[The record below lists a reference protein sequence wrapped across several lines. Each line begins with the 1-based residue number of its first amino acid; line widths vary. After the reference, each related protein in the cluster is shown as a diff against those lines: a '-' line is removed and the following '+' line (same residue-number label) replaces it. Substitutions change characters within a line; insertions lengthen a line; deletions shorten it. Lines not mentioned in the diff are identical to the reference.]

1 MLSIIGMIIAGAII
15 GALARLIMR
24 GEQNI
29 SVLWTIVLG
38 AVGALICSPVPGLPG
53 AATAAAAKSS
63 NHMAINFNLC
73 VYAARPSRYNKR
85 DTIITS
91 KF

>member
-24 GEQNI
+24 GQQDI

-38 AVGALICSPVPGLPG
+38 AVGALIGSTVAGFLGVAETPGVDWIRWTLSTI
-53 AATAAAAKSS
+53 AAIV
-63 NHMAINFNLC
+63 AISIYLG
-73 VYAARPSRYNKR
+73 VTGRK
-85 DTIITS
+85 
-91 KF
+91 

>member
-1 MLSIIGMIIAGAII
+1 MLSIIGMIIAGAVI

-38 AVGALICSPVPGLPG
+38 AVGALIGSTVAGFFGVDWIRWALSII
-53 AATAAAAKSS
+53 AAIV
-63 NHMAINFNLC
+63 AISIYLS
-73 VYAARPSRYNKR
+73 VTGRK
-85 DTIITS
+85 
-91 KF
+91 

>member
-1 MLSIIGMIIAGAII
+1 MLNE
-15 GALARLIMR
+15 L
-24 GEQNI
+24 
-29 SVLWTIVLG
+29 LG
-38 AVGALICSPVPGLPG
+38 GFANAP

-63 NHMAINFNLC
+63 NHTAINFNLC